1 MFSPS
6 PDTPAYYLTTVTKDR
21 LQVFRR
27 QDMKAI
33 ACNALNEARQSC
45 GFLIFAYVIMPDHL
59 HVVTDSEKRSR
70 VLLRFINGIIG
81 RRIIDFL
88 KQGYPASLQKLRR
101 QEDRRGHKYSLW
113 DHHANA
119 RVLTSEEMFRQR
131 VNYTHKNPVRAG
143 LVKKPEDYKYSSAR
157 IWNGKPLADEPLL
170 VDIDKI
176 RWRKKKQLAK
186 LPMKWRQG
194 Q

>member
-27 QDMKAI
+27 EELKAI
-33 ACNALNEARQSC
+33 ACNALKEARQSC

-59 HVVTDSEKRSR
+59 HVITDSEKKSR
-70 VLLRFINGIIG
+70 VLLRFINGLIG
-81 RRIIDFL
+81 RRVIDFL
-88 KQGYPASLQKLRR
+88 KQRNYSASLKKLRR

-119 RVLTSEEMFRQR
+119 RVLTSEEMLMQR

-143 LVKKPEDYKYSSAR
+143 LVATAEEYKYSSAR
-157 IWNGKPLADEPLL
+157 IWSGRSLENEPLL
-170 VDIDKI
+170 IDIDRI
-176 RWRKKKQLAK
+176 RWRRKK
-186 LPMKWRQG
+186 
-194 Q
+194 